1 MEKEKKK
8 LTALD
13 ISKIYAKWSRSYREE
28 YHYESLGFLYE
39 DLFKAGLSDDES
51 RLFIYSVFLVDDWE
65 LSELIQKAQRYNDI
79 QHAIDM
85 GCDMGPMGDP
95 YDDRF

>member
-13 ISKIYAKWSRSYREE
+13 IAKVYAKWSRKYREE
-28 YHYESLGFLYE
+28 YHYDSLGFLYIN
-39 DLFKAGLSDDES
+39 LCNAGLNAES
-51 RLFIYSVFLVDDWE
+51 ARDFIHSVY
-65 LSELIQKAQRYNDI
+65 LIDSWGLEERIQEAEHYNSI